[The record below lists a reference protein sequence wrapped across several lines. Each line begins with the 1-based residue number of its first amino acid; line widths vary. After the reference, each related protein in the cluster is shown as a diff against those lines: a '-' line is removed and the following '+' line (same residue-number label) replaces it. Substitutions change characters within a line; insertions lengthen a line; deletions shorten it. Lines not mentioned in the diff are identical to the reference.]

1 MVTAR
6 DASMLIAGATSA
18 MLVAYAVHKYQRIM
32 PRRVDEQSHGRV
44 HSIDSATLQAFVERV
59 FVASDVSVEDAKTAA
74 SILVLADLRGID
86 SYGFPP

>member
-18 MLVAYAVHKYQRIM
+18 MLVAYAVHKYRRM

>member
-1 MVTAR
+1 MRLRECGRAVLKIGRT
-6 DASMLIAGATSA
+6 DAG
-18 MLVAYAVHKYQRIM
+18 RM